1 MALFSEVRKIVSG
14 VLWIKEPEIKPESK
28 LTDNLGA
35 NSFDLIEL
43 MLHLEEKFDIE
54 ISDDDAKDIV
64 TVDDVVKAVEERI
77 KNRR

>member
-1 MALFSEVRKIVSG
+1 MALFNEVRESVSKQLYVDESG
-14 VLWIKEPEIKPESK
+14 IKPESK
-28 LTDNLGA
+28 LIDDLGA